1 MYALVAL
8 GFVVIFRATGVINFA
23 QGGLVVFGAFLV
35 YQAQTTWDWFGGGA
49 TWPGFIGSALF
60 AIVCVAAIGAAF
72 ESLVL
77 RRMIGQPIF
86 AIILI
91 TIGLFLL
98 VEPITTTIWHNPPGG
113 IQTPWGTNTVSV
125 GDVNILQVNV
135 ATIVLGALVMG
146 GFFLLFQYTKVGV
159 GMRATAV
166 DQEAALAQG
175 ISVRRIFALSWAI
188 AGAVAVVAGMMLA
201 GGAGPAPGLSFSLA
215 LIALRAFPAII
226 LGGLDSP
233 GGAVVGGLT
242 IGVAEVMAKGYIPDL
257 VPRPRRRVRRH
268 RAVPDHADHPARAPV
283 RPVRHARGPE
293 GLMARPTGSMIR
305 NYADDLRLFP
315 TAAKR
320 VGIVVLIAL
329 YLLVPYLI
337 NDTWASVLSLAGV
350 VAIGAI
356 GLNLL
361 TGYTGQPSLGMAAF
375 IGLGAF
381 VAGYYGGGRFADGIG
396 YDLNLFVYHAHR
408 RRRRRGGRR
417 PHRPSRPPPA
427 RELSRDRHAW
437 AGVRRAV
444 RLEEVDHVHRRQ
456 RGQPHAGQGRLRR
469 SGSGRST
476 S

>member
-1 MYALVAL
+1 MTKFFSLLADGLALGAVYALVAL

-35 YQAQTTWDWFGGGA
+35 YQAQTTWDWFGGGE
-49 TWPGFIGSALF
+49 TWPGFISSALF

-125 GDVNILQVNV
+125 GDVNILQVNI

-146 GFFLLFQYTKVGV
+146 GFFLLFQYTKIGV

-201 GGAGPAPGLSFSLA
+201 GGAGPAPGLSVGLG

-233 GGAVVGGLT
+233 AGAVVGGLT
-242 IGVAEVMAKGYIPDL
+242 IGVAEVMAKGYIPD
-257 VPRPRRRVRRH
+257 RF
-268 RAVPDHADHPARAPV
+268 PALGAEF
-283 RPVRHARGPE
+283 GD
-293 GLMARPTGSMIR
+293 I
-305 NYADDLRLFP
+305 
-315 TAAKR
+315 
-320 VGIVVLIAL
+320 
-329 YLLVPYLI
+329 VPYLI
-337 NDTWASVLSLAGV
+337 MLLILLVRPF
-350 VAIGAI
+350 
-356 GLNLL
+356 GLFG
-361 TGYTGQPSLGMAAF
+361 TP
-375 IGLGAF
+375 
-381 VAGYYGGGRFADGIG
+381 D
-396 YDLNLFVYHAHR
+396 
-408 RRRRRGGRR
+408 
-417 PHRPSRPPPA
+417 
-427 RELSRDRHAW
+427 
-437 AGVRRAV
+437 VRRV
-444 RLEEVDHVHRRQ
+444 
-456 RGQPHAGQGRLRR
+456 
-469 SGSGRST
+469 
-476 S
+476 